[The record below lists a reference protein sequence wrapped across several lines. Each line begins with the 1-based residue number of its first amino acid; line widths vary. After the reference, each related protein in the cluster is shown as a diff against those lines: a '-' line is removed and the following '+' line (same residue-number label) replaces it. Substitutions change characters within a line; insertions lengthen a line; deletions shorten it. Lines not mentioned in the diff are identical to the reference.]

1 MNAAAEQNR
10 EGIYPLA
17 IAARIAQLAPQTARR
32 WVKGY
37 HYPHQGERRFSAPVT
52 YLAQPGT
59 AATRDLTFEE
69 LLTLRLVMAFK
80 KKGLSLP
87 TIKKAAEKAA
97 AKYGADN
104 PFITQRFRSNGQS
117 VFLDLDVADA
127 ERRQLV
133 NVLTDQHQFREIV
146 EPLLFRDVVFV
157 GDRPREWRPLG
168 QEHSVIITPA
178 RQFGAPHIAGKGVR
192 TDVVADAVRAE
203 GADDKAIS
211 AVAEWFGLTEAEVRD
226 AVQFEDKWLTRK
238 AA

>member
-1 MNAAAEQNR
+1 MDAAAEQNQ

-37 HYPHQGERRFSAPVT
+37 HYLHQGERRFSAPVT

-69 LLTLRLVMAFK
+69 LLMLRLVMAFT
-80 KKGLSLP
+80 KKGLGLP
-87 TIKKAAEKAA
+87 TIKKAAKKAA
-97 AKYGADN
+97 IEYGVDN
-104 PFITQRFRSNGQS
+104 PFITWRFRSDGRS
-117 VFLDLDVADA
+117 VFLDLDVTGAQ
-127 ERRQLV
+127 RQLV
-133 NVLTDQHQFREIV
+133 NILTDQHQFREIV
-146 EPLLFRDVVFV
+146 EPSLFRDVVFA
-157 GDRPREWRPLG
+157 GDRPREWLPLG
-168 QEHSVIITPA
+168 RKHSVIITPA
-178 RQFGAPHIAGKGVR
+178 RQFGAPHIASKGVR

-226 AVQFEDKWLTRK
+226 AVQFEDEWLTRK

>member
-10 EGIYPLA
+10 EGIYPLP

-37 HYPHQGERRFSAPVT
+37 HYPYKGERRHSAPVT

-69 LLTLRLVMAFK
+69 LLTLRLVKAFK
-80 KKGLSLP
+80 EKGLGLR

-97 AKYGADN
+97 TEYEVDN
-104 PFITQRFRSNGQS
+104 PFITRRFRSDGRS
-117 VFLDLDVADA
+117 VFLDLDVTGAQ
-127 ERRQLV
+127 RQLV

-146 EPLLFRDVVFV
+146 EPSLFRDVVFV
-157 GDRPREWRPLG
+157 GERPREWRPLG
-168 QEHSVIITPA
+168 QKRSVIITPN

-203 GADDKAIS
+203 GGDDKAIS
-211 AVAEWFGLTEAEVRD
+211 AVAEWFGLTETEVRD
-226 AVQFEDKWLTRK
+226 AMQFEGEWLTGK